1 MVKRE
6 NNPNDLAKEFFKFK
20 QFDVYHERGF
30 KVSTEACIFGA
41 YISKNFKSE
50 KVLDIGT
57 GTGLL
62 SLMYAQNNTSK
73 ITAIEINEEA
83 AQEAN
88 RNFERSP
95 FSELEVV
102 HNNVVDWALL
112 HEGNYDLVL
121 TNPPFFKN
129 HLLGLGAYQN
139 SAKHQESLSF
149 DTLAK
154 ISAHLLKDKGCLA
167 ILLPVYEQN
176 IFQQK
181 ISEFGYYPYRVLNVF
196 NKPNSDQFRKI
207 VVYAM
212 ANESKEDKLVI
223 YNSDNTYTEK
233 FKELLKEYYT
243 IF

>member
-1 MVKRE
+1 M
-6 NNPNDLAKEFFKFK
+6 AKEFFRFK
-20 QFDVYHERGF
+20 QFDVCHQQGF

-62 SLMYAQNNTSK
+62 SLMYAQNNASK

-83 AQEAN
+83 ANEAK

-95 FSELEVV
+95 FYELKVI
-102 HNNVVDWALL
+102 HNNVIDWALFN
-112 HEGNYDLVL
+112 GGYYDLVL
-121 TNPPFFKN
+121 TNPPFFKK
-129 HLLGLGAYQN
+129 HLLGVDAYQN
-139 SAKHQESLSF
+139 SAKHQESLSL
-149 DTLAK
+149 DVLAE
-154 ISAHLLKDKGCLA
+154 ISTYLLKDKGYLA
-167 ILLPVYEQN
+167 ILLPVHEQN

-181 ISEFGYYPYRVLNVF
+181 IADFGYYPYRVLNVF
-196 NKPNSDQFRKI
+196 NKPNSNQFRKI

-223 YNSDNTYTEK
+223 YNSDNTYTEE